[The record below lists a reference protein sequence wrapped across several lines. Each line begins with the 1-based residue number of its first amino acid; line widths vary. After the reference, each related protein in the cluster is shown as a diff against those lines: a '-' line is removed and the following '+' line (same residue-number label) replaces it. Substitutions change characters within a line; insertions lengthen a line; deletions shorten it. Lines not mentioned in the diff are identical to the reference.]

1 MDFRDTQGEAMTD
14 TIDAT
19 VAAEAPAAEANGGS
33 KAIHARPYPVEVDHS
48 RDALLTAADGKSS
61 ISFEDYAIALADEI
75 EKPAHE
81 RQRFTVGY

>member
-48 RDALLTAADGKSS
+48 RDARSGGLTVNPRR
-61 ISFEDYAIALADEI
+61 
-75 EKPAHE
+75 KPMSNWNASPSM
-81 RQRFTVGY
+81 